1 MEMKMGEKMKL
12 VFLLEEKSMKCFL
25 DGILPN
31 ILPEGIAFQTIPH
44 SGKSD
49 LQKSIPIKLA
59 AWNEPDVKFVIV
71 QDQDS
76 NDCRELK
83 KQLLQ
88 LCDGTKRVVLIRIAC
103 HELESWYFGDLEAVS
118 LAYNKDLSKIIR
130 KKKYRIPDDI
140 ISPKHELQVILP
152 EHQQIDG
159 AKRIAKYI
167 EVERNTSVSFQM
179 LVRGI
184 RELLINEGNDK

>member
-1 MEMKMGEKMKL
+1 MKL

-25 DGILPN
+25 DGILPK
-31 ILPEGIAFQTIPH
+31 ILPGDVAFQTIPH

-49 LQKSIPIKLA
+49 LQKSIRIKLS

-76 NDCRELK
+76 NNCREGT
-83 KQLLQ
+83 QRDVLL
-88 LCDGTKRVVLIRIAC
+88 RIAC

-118 LAYNKDLSKIIR
+118 LAYCKDLSKIMK
-130 KKKYRIPDDI
+130 KKKYRVPDDI
-140 ISPKHELQVILP
+140 ISPKHELQMILP

-167 EVERNTSVSFQM
+167 EVERNTSVSFKM
-179 LVRGI
+179 FVSGI
-184 RELLINEGNDK
+184 HKLLNCEN

>member
-1 MEMKMGEKMKL
+1 MKL

-25 DGILPN
+25 DGILPK
-31 ILPEGIAFQTIPH
+31 ILPGDVAFQTIPH

-49 LQKSIPIKLA
+49 LQKSIRIKLS

-76 NDCRELK
+76 NNCRELK
-83 KQLLQ
+83 NQLLQ
-88 LCDGTKRVVLIRIAC
+88 LCEGTQRDVLIRIAC

-118 LAYNKDLSKIIR
+118 LAYCRDLSKIMK
-130 KKKYRIPDDI
+130 KKKYRVPDDI
-140 ISPKHELQVILP
+140 ISPKHELQMILP
-152 EHQQIDG
+152 EHQQIDE

-167 EVERNTSVSFQM
+167 EVERNTSVSFKM
-179 LVRGI
+179 FVSGI
-184 RELLINEGNDK
+184 HKLLNCEN

>member
-1 MEMKMGEKMKL
+1 MEAGMKL

-25 DGILPN
+25 DGILPK
-31 ILPEGIAFQTIPH
+31 ILPGDVAFQTIPH

-49 LQKSIPIKLA
+49 LQKSIRIKLS
-59 AWNEPDVKFVIV
+59 AWNGPDVKFVIV

-76 NDCRELK
+76 NNCRELK
-83 KQLLQ
+83 NQLLQ
-88 LCDGTKRVVLIRIAC
+88 LCEGTQRDVLIRIAC

-118 LAYNKDLSKIIR
+118 LAYCRDLSKIMK
-130 KKKYRIPDDI
+130 KKKYRVPDDI
-140 ISPKHELQVILP
+140 ISPKHELQMILP

-167 EVERNTSVSFQM
+167 EVERNTSVSFKM
-179 LVRGI
+179 FVSGI
-184 RELLINEGNDK
+184 HKLLNCEN